1 MQISVGP
8 LYFYWHPNQVTAFY
22 AELAEQPVDR
32 IYLGE
37 VVCSKRR
44 DMRLSDWVALGQDLK
59 ALGKDIVLSTLTLIE
74 AESEMSTM
82 KRVVDNGEFQVE
94 CNDLAAVQF
103 ARERKLAFT
112 AGPALN
118 IYNHH
123 TLATLVEQGLTRW
136 VPPVELSR
144 DDIAD
149 IQSNVATLCP
159 APELEIFSWG
169 YLPLAWS
176 ARCFSARYRD
186 LPKDQCGFCCQEY
199 PPGLSI
205 ETLEDQQVF
214 RINGIQ
220 TLSHDS
226 CNLLDQWP
234 AMQSMGATTMRLSL
248 DDVSTVGLVEQL
260 RNNIDRRTPERIAI
274 TPDSEVNGYWFG
286 KAGMLREG

>member
-8 LYFYWHPNQVTAFY
+8 LYYYWRPQQVTAFY

-44 DMRLSDWVALGQDLK
+44 DMRLSDWVALGHDLK
-59 ALGKDIVLSTLTLIE
+59 ALGKDVVLSTLTLIE

-82 KRVVDNGEFQVE
+82 KRVVDNGEFAVE
-94 CNDLAAVQF
+94 CNDLAAVHF
-103 ARERKLAFT
+103 AQERKLPFT

-123 TLATLVEQGLTRW
+123 TLATLADQGLIRW

-144 DDIAD
+144 DEIAA
-149 IQSNVATLCP
+149 IQTAVSTLCP

-169 YLPLAWS
+169 HLPLAWS
-176 ARCFSARYRD
+176 ARCFTARYRD

-199 PPGLSI
+199 PQGLPI
-205 ETLEDQQVF
+205 ETLEEQQVF

-220 TLSHDS
+220 TLSHDR
-226 CNLLDQWP
+226 CNLLEQWP
-234 AMQSMGATTMRLSL
+234 AMQSMGASAMRLSL
-248 DDVSTVGLVEQL
+248 DDGDWVGLVQEL
-260 RNNIDRRTPERIAI
+260 RDNLDHRAPQRIAI
-274 TPDSEVNGYWFG
+274 TADHEVNGYWFG
-286 KAGMLREG
+286 KAGMLRER